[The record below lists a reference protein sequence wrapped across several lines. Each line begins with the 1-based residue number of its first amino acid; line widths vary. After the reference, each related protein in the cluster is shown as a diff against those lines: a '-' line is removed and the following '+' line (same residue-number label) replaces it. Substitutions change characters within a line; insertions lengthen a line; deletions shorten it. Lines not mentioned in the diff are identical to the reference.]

1 MQPLMCLKATPP
13 GMTKSPLGTS
23 LRSLQAVRNSRSL
36 ETDDYQPA
44 DSQITYPAS
53 GLDTFL
59 RNKINENKIKIRKK
73 NILSSNMTAG
83 KCYKSFACKT
93 NNIHQ
98 LFSTEKSSS
107 CWSPSLSAASRG
119 SRGFFHS
126 VKDSLD
132 RASAVKRAQRSH
144 SASPCR
150 IPNPAKVHL
159 SVHGRVYASPD
170 RSSAIAWARGVP
182 STWR

>member
-1 MQPLMCLKATPP
+1 MEK
-13 GMTKSPLGTS
+13 
-23 LRSLQAVRNSRSL
+23 N
-36 ETDDYQPA
+36 
-44 DSQITYPAS
+44 
-53 GLDTFL
+53 
-59 RNKINENKIKIRKK
+59 
-73 NILSSNMTAG
+73 NILSSNVTVG

-98 LFSTEKSSS
+98 LYSTEKSSS

-132 RASAVKRAQRSH
+132 RASAVKRVQRSH

-150 IPNPAKVHL
+150 IPNPAKAHL

-182 STWR
+182 STRRWKVSPAHHQKHHRNELELKYNKYWCHILFI